1 MYVWRA
7 CTKETDISIT
17 LTMVTANYVSM
28 HLVVEPEPEN
38 STLIDVLNE
47 SNVMV
52 LEQGGGARCP

>member
-1 MYVWRA
+1 
-7 CTKETDISIT
+7 
-17 LTMVTANYVSM
+17 MVTANYVSM